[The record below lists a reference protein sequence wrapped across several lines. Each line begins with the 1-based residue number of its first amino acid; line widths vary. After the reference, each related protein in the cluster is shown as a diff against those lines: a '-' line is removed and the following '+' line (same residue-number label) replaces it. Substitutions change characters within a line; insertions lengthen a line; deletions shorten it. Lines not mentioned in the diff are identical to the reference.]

1 MKTICVRCSKE
12 FEQFNHPMANFF
24 SICFECREKEP
35 ETIFDQHKLFMINK
49 NYLNELIYD

>member
-35 ETIFDQHKLFMINK
+35 ETIFDQHKLFK
-49 NYLNELIYD
+49 